1 MPNIQIRG
9 HTIDVDISTELQRF
23 DWGYRARWSTDKL
36 IAPSPFRYDN
46 TPSFFVNLDGEY
58 AGTWGDAGYYDEAYK
73 SGGFVKLLSFMRQ
86 ETWEETEDYLLG
98 EYRQFDSEEIKL
110 RTPNLRIVKP
120 FRPLNE
126 AIIQPATSRYL
137 ESRAIGASTQA
148 LYGIGRG
155 RYDRFT
161 AIPWRKP
168 NGDLANVKYRATRG
182 KTFFYEK
189 GAHPIRRLIWGIDVV
204 HRQGL
209 RTAAL
214 NEAEID
220 GMSWTEA
227 SEGAIAGL
235 AAGGV
240 TFTDEQADLIKRS
253 PIERLILAGD
263 NDKAGRKFN
272 EVVASKLAGYVELWT
287 VDYGEAKDAN
297 EVLKRIGKITGIQQI
312 ENRLLR
318 VNRCL

>member
-1 MPNIQIRG
+1 M
-9 HTIDVDISTELQRF
+9 
-23 DWGYRARWSTDKL
+23 
-36 IAPSPFRYDN
+36 
-46 TPSFFVNLDGEY
+46 
-58 AGTWGDAGYYDEAYK
+58 AGVWGDSGYYDEAYK
-73 SGGFVKLLSFMRQ
+73 SGGFVKLLAFLRQ

-98 EYRQFDSEEIKL
+98 EYRQFDSESIKL
-110 RTPNLRIVKP
+110 RAPTLRIAET
-120 FRPLNE
+120 FRPLAE
-126 AIIQPATSRYL
+126 SIVQPATSRYL

-148 LYGIGRG
+148 LYGVGRG
-155 RYDRFT
+155 RYERFT

-168 NGDLANVKYRATRG
+168 KGDLANVKYRATRG

-189 GAHPIRRLIWGIDVV
+189 GAHPIRKLVWGLDVAHRL
-204 HRQGL
+204 GL

-227 SEGAIAGL
+227 SEGTIAGL

-272 EVVASKLAGYVELWT
+272 EVVAAKLSGHVELWT
-287 VDYGEAKDAN
+287 VDYGAAKDAN
-297 EVLKRIGKITGIQQI
+297 EVLKQMGEITGIQRL

-318 VNRCL
+318 VSRSV